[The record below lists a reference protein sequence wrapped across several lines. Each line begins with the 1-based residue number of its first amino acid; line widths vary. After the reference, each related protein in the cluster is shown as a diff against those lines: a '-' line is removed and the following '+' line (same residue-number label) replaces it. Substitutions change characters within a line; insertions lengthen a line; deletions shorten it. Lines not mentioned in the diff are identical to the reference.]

1 MSNYGSIGSAELID
15 GKKISEQIRAEVKAS
30 VDNFKSK
37 GIVPGLAAVLVG
49 DNPASQIYVR
59 SKAKACDEAG
69 IYSEVLK
76 YPKEMKES
84 ELLELIAELNH
95 KDKISGILVQLPLP
109 EQISEEKI
117 IKAISPEKDVDGF
130 HPYNLGLMLAGK
142 PTFLPCTPFG
152 IQELLLRS
160 GNDPAGKHVVILG
173 RGSLVGRPL
182 SVILSHKA
190 KGANSTVT
198 LCHTGTKDIPKYTRQ
213 ADIIVAAMGKPKFLT
228 RDMVSTGVVVI
239 DVGVN
244 RVEDKTCEKG
254 YRIVGD
260 VDFDEVKEVAKAI
273 TPVPG
278 GVGPMTVAML
288 MANTLKAA
296 KMQRRPV

>member
-1 MSNYGSIGSAELID
+1 MSAELID
-15 GKKISEQIRAEVKAS
+15 GKKISQEIKAEVKAS
-30 VDNFKSK
+30 VENLKSK
-37 GIVPGLAAVLVG
+37 GITPGLAAVLVG
-49 DNPASQIYVR
+49 DNPASHIYVR
-59 SKAKACDEAG
+59 SKAKACDVSG

-76 YPKEMKES
+76 YPQEMKES
-84 ELLELIAELNH
+84 ELLELIQELNH
-95 KDKISGILVQLPLP
+95 KDSISGILVQLPLP
-109 EQISEEKI
+109 EQISEEKV
-117 IKAISPEKDVDGF
+117 IKTISPEKDVDGF

-142 PTFLPCTPFG
+142 PAFLPCTPYG
-152 IQELLLRS
+152 IQELLMRS

-190 KGANSTVT
+190 KGANATVT
-198 LCHTGTKDIPKYTRQ
+198 LCHTGTKDISKYTKQ
-213 ADIIVAAMGKPKFLT
+213 ADIIVAAMGKPEFLT
-228 RDMVSTGVVVI
+228 KDMVSPGAVVI

-244 RVEDKTCEKG
+244 RVEDKTREKG

-260 VDFDEVKEVAKAI
+260 VAFNEVKEVAKAI

-296 KMQRRPV
+296 KMQKGLV

>member
-1 MSNYGSIGSAELID
+1 MSAQIID
-15 GKKISEQIRAEVKAS
+15 GKKISQEIKAEVKTS
-30 VDNFKSK
+30 VESLKSK

-59 SKAKACDEAG
+59 YKAKGCDEVG
-69 IYSEVLK
+69 IYSEVLR

-84 ELLELIAELNH
+84 ELLELIEQLNK
-95 KDKISGILVQLPLP
+95 KDNISGILVQLPLP
-109 EQISEEKI
+109 EQVDEEKI
-117 IKAISPEKDVDGF
+117 IKAISPQKDVDGF

-142 PTFLPCTPFG
+142 PNFLPCTPYG
-152 IQELLLRS
+152 IQELLMRS
-160 GNDPAGKHVVILG
+160 GNNPSGKHVVILG

-182 SVILSHKA
+182 SVILSQKS
-190 KGANSTVT
+190 KGANATVT
-198 LCHTGTKDIPKYTRQ
+198 LCHTGTKDIAKYTRD
-213 ADIIVAAMGKPKFLT
+213 ADIIVAAMGRPKFLT
-228 RDMVSTGVVVI
+228 KDMVNPGVVVI

-244 RVEDKTCEKG
+244 RVEDKTAEKG

-260 VDFDEVKEVAKAI
+260 VDFEEVKEVAKAI

-288 MANTLKAA
+288 MANALKAA
-296 KMQRRPV
+296 KIQRGIL

>member
-1 MSNYGSIGSAELID
+1 MSAELID
-15 GKKISEQIRAEVKAS
+15 GKKISQEIKAEVKAS
-30 VDNFKSK
+30 VENLKSK

-49 DNPASQIYVR
+49 DNPASHIYVR
-59 SKAKACDEAG
+59 SKAKACDESG

-76 YPKEMKES
+76 YPKDMKES
-84 ELLELIAELNH
+84 ELLRLIQELNH
-95 KDKISGILVQLPLP
+95 KDTISGILVQLPLP
-109 EQISEEKI
+109 EQISEEKV
-117 IKAISPEKDVDGF
+117 IKTISPEKDVDGF

-152 IQELLLRS
+152 IQELLMRS

-190 KGANSTVT
+190 KGANATVT
-198 LCHTGTKDIPKYTRQ
+198 LCHTGTKDIPEYTRQ
-213 ADIIVAAMGKPKFLT
+213 ADIIVAAMGKPEFLT
-228 RDMVSTGVVVI
+228 KDMVSPGAVVI

-244 RVEDKTCEKG
+244 RVEDKSCEKG
-254 YRIVGD
+254 HRIVGD
-260 VDFDEVKEVAKAI
+260 VAFEEVKEVAKAI

-288 MANTLKAA
+288 LANTLKAA
-296 KMQRRPV
+296 KMQKGLI

>member
-1 MSNYGSIGSAELID
+1 MSAELID
-15 GKKISEQIRAEVKAS
+15 GKKISEQIRAEVKKETES
-30 VDNFKSK
+30 LKSK

-59 SKAKACDEAG
+59 SKAKACEEAG

-84 ELLELIAELNH
+84 ELLDLIAELNH

-117 IKAISPEKDVDGF
+117 IKAIAPEKDVDGF

-142 PTFLPCTPFG
+142 PTFLPCTPYG
-152 IQELLLRS
+152 IQELLMRS
-160 GNDPAGKHVVILG
+160 GNDPSGKHVAILG

-182 SVILSHKA
+182 SVILSQKA
-190 KGANSTVT
+190 KGANATVT
-198 LCHTGTKDIPKYTRQ
+198 LVHTGTKDISKYTRQ

-228 RDMVSTGVVVI
+228 RDMVSPGAVVI

-244 RVEDKTCEKG
+244 RVEDKTAEKG
-254 YRIVGD
+254 YRIFGD
-260 VDFDEVKEVAKAI
+260 VDFNEVKEVAKAI

-288 MANTLKAA
+288 LSNTLKAA
-296 KMQRRPV
+296 KMQKGLLGIV

>member
-1 MSNYGSIGSAELID
+1 MSAELID

-30 VDNFKSK
+30 VENLKSK

-95 KDKISGILVQLPLP
+95 KEQISGILVQLPLP

-142 PTFLPCTPFG
+142 PTFLPCTPYG

-182 SVILSHKA
+182 SVILSHKSR
-190 KGANSTVT
+190 GANATVT
-198 LCHTGTKDIPKYTRQ
+198 LCHTGTKDISKYTKQ

-228 RDMVSTGVVVI
+228 RDMVNPGVVVI

-288 MANTLKAA
+288 LSNTLKAA
-296 KMQRRPV
+296 KMQKGLLGIV

>member
-1 MSNYGSIGSAELID
+1 MSAELID
-15 GKKISEQIRAEVKAS
+15 GKKISQEIKAEVKAS
-30 VDNFKSK
+30 VENLKSK
-37 GIVPGLAAVLVG
+37 GIVPGLAAVIVG
-49 DNPASQIYVR
+49 DNPASHIYVR
-59 SKAKACDEAG
+59 SKAKACDEVG

-76 YPKEMKES
+76 YPKDMKES
-84 ELLELIAELNH
+84 ELLELIDELNH
-95 KDKISGILVQLPLP
+95 KDTISGILVQLPLP
-109 EQISEEKI
+109 EQISEEKM
-117 IKAISPEKDVDGF
+117 IKGISPEKDVDGF

-142 PTFLPCTPFG
+142 PSFLPCTPYG
-152 IQELLLRS
+152 IQELLMRS
-160 GNDPAGKHVVILG
+160 GNDPVGKHVVILG

-190 KGANSTVT
+190 KGANATVT

-213 ADIIVAAMGKPKFLT
+213 ADIIVAAMGKPEFLT
-228 RDMVSTGVVVI
+228 RDMVSPEAVVI

-296 KMQRRPV
+296 KIQRNLV

>member
-1 MSNYGSIGSAELID
+1 MSAELID
-15 GKKISEQIRAEVKAS
+15 GKKISQEIKTEVKAS
-30 VDNFKSK
+30 VENLKSK

-76 YPKEMKES
+76 FPKDMKES
-84 ELLELIAELNH
+84 ELLELIQELNH
-95 KDKISGILVQLPLP
+95 KDAISGILVQLPLP
-109 EQISEEKI
+109 EQISEEKV
-117 IKAISPEKDVDGF
+117 IKTISPEKDVDGF
-130 HPYNLGLMLAGK
+130 HPCNLGLMLAGK

-152 IQELLLRS
+152 IQELLMRS

-190 KGANSTVT
+190 KGANATVT
-198 LCHTGTKDIPKYTRQ
+198 LCHTGTKDIPRYTKQ
-213 ADIIVAAMGKPKFLT
+213 ADIIVAAMGKPEFLT
-228 RDMVSTGVVVI
+228 RDMVSPGAVVI

-260 VDFDEVKEVAKAI
+260 VAFEEVKEVAKAI

-296 KMQRRPV
+296 KMQKGLI